1 MQFEIVSRQFKDNS
15 MQGLIVKIF
24 EYFATINT
32 IRAEKIKKSKNREEL
47 IKLMS
52 EMVVYVEQGLKKKLS
67 ENFFVLVSEQP
78 NYALK
83 YEKNYLLG
91 LKYGIF
97 DILILKSPFI
107 CIPMKFVKALKFEE
121 QEEINK
127 FCEEK

>member
-52 EMVVYVEQGLKKKLS
+52 EMVVYVEQGLKKKLIMW
-67 ENFFVLVSEQP
+67 LIMIGT
-78 NYALK
+78 LK
-83 YEKNYLLG
+83 K
-91 LKYGIF
+91 
-97 DILILKSPFI
+97 P
-107 CIPMKFVKALKFEE
+107 
-121 QEEINK
+121 
-127 FCEEK
+127 